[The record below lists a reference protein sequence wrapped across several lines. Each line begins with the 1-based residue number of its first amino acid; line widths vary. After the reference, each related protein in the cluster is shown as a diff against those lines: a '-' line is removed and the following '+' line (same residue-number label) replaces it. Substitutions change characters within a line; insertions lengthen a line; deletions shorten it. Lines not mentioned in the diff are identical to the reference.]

1 MPLYPGMRMMNN
13 PMTALAAAADAMT
26 DSSRLFHYL
35 SVAWTL
41 TNAAVWVVVG
51 VSTVSFTLANQ
62 GLSTISEAMAP
73 IRVSNDP
80 NPPQL

>member
-51 VSTVSFTLANQ
+51 VSTVSFTLANL